1 VGHRQRRRNPPFL
14 DDEWSYREAAGGIPE
29 SAREPSPVY
38 PAGRVGTPADPNA
51 PPGVEL
57 SLAPPPLLG
66 LVLLH
71 TVRPTAMQKLRIVTP
86 RELGI
91 CLSFDSQLLLR
102 GQRKPKRPMPY
113 SELA

>member
-71 TVRPTAMQKLRIVTP
+71 TVRPTAMQKLRIVTWGFSGG
-86 RELGI
+86 RSLT
-91 CLSFDSQLLLR
+91 
-102 GQRKPKRPMPY
+102 RPFRDARRFP
-113 SELA
+113 STRW